1 MSLIGLL
8 GAGVSALGGV
18 ASTLFGKKAQSDT
31 NKANM
36 ELAKYQYEKNLE
48 MWNLQNE
55 YNTPLNQRKRME
67 QAGFNPNLVYGHGT
81 VANTASN
88 APTYQAP
95 TLQAY
100 TNLPNIGEAIVNTLN
115 NTRIAEA
122 QAKKAEAEAIKARED
137 ARGQGLSNDI
147 FAEFGRA
154 DAKYNNELL
163 EYKRNF
169 EKERNKYVRQ
179 RAYYEKQ
186 NDKTMWHYYA
196 NKIDEIQRN
205 IDYIDSKIN
214 LNNSQRDYVDAQTDT
229 EREKPSLIRAEVA
242 TEGARKNLIVEQR
255 NTERHRQYNL
265 DASSRNYIASA
276 INTEIRNQFQSSL
289 TNAEID
295 KISAS
300 VTKIFNE
307 TMTESARY
315 SLTKEQMDKVF
326 MEKLLLSKEYKW
338 FDVEKIV
345 GLSKAVIDMLKPP
358 KIINYNY

>member
-1 MSLIGLL
+1 MSLLGLL

-18 ASTLFGKKAQSDT
+18 ASTLFGKKSQSDT
-31 NKANM
+31 NRANM

-67 QAGFNPNLVYGHGT
+67 SAGFNPNLVYGHGT

-100 TNLPNIGEAIVNTLN
+100 TNLPNIGEAVVNTLN

-137 ARGQGLSNDI
+137 ARGQGLSNDV
-147 FAEFGRA
+147 FEEFGRA
-154 DAKYNNELL
+154 DARYNNELL

-169 EKERNKYVRQ
+169 EKERNKYARQ
-179 RAYYEKQ
+179 LAYYEKQ
-186 NDKTMWHYYA
+186 NNKTMWHYYA

-205 IDYIDSKIN
+205 IDYIDSRIN
-214 LNNSQRDYVDAQTDT
+214 LNRSQRDYVDAQTDT

-242 TEGARKNLIVEQR
+242 TEGMRKHLVAEQA
-255 NTERHRQYNL
+255 NTERHRQRNIDASTNNMVEDTINKFIRNKYQQRLSEAELNNLFQRTSNIFWDTLNEMARYNL
-265 DASSRNYIASA
+265 TNV
-276 INTEIRNQFQSSL
+276 EI
-289 TNAEID
+289 E
-295 KISAS
+295 
-300 VTKIFNE
+300 
-307 TMTESARY
+307 
-315 SLTKEQMDKVF
+315 KVF
-326 MEKLLLSKEYKW
+326 WEKCEKEVDAKFAESMKQSKILNFLIHLAK
-338 FDVEKIV
+338 
-345 GLSKAVIDMLKPP
+345 
-358 KIINYNY
+358 